1 MSEHADR
8 VTHVL
13 LYSDDRTVRD
23 QVRLAL
29 GRRLADDIP
38 PLEIDEAATQGG
50 VLRAVAEQTYDVMI
64 LDGEAV
70 PSGGMGLSHQLKDE
84 LTPCPPIVLL
94 VARLADAWLASWSR
108 ADAIATH
115 PIDPVALPATLA
127 DVLRARATLAPQPAG
142 QP

>member
-1 MSEHADR
+1 MSEQDDR

-13 LYSDDRTVRD
+13 VYSDDRTVRD

-38 PLEIDEAATQGG
+38 ALEIHESATQGG
-50 VLRAVAEQTYDVMI
+50 VLQAVAKQAYDVLI

-84 LTPCPPIVLL
+84 LSPCPPIVLL
-94 VARLADAWLASWSR
+94 VARLADAWLASWSK

-115 PIDPVALPATLA
+115 PIDPVGLPATLIE
-127 DVLRARATLAPQPAG
+127 VLRSRSAATTR
-142 QP
+142 